1 MDEECKEDVHKRG
14 EPPKA
19 RSRTRSFIERR
30 KDYNAR
36 VVPLPKVKEVIEK

>member
-1 MDEECKEDVHKRG
+1 MDEECKEGTHKRR
-14 EPPKA
+14 EPHET